1 MQLQMQS
8 QMQSRSSEGSS
19 PVRGSAMKRGG
30 ALAGA
35 TVAFMMASLVSISSA
50 EAQGTSAAST
60 GGFSVRPLVGA
71 LLPTGDLSD
80 QLKAGVQAGAQVGWQ
95 FSRLFGV
102 TGSFAWSPSKDKTTA
117 LSTSAFR
124 TGREEAVDLFQYD
137 LGLEGRLPVARTGR
151 IAVTPYAALGVG
163 GRTYSYR
170 DVDSVDAQTNLLGY
184 GALGVD
190 LAPKGS
196 RYALRLEA
204 RDNVTA
210 FKGLRG
216 EYPEAKARNDV
227 QLSAGLAIHF

>member
-1 MQLQMQS
+1 MQS
-8 QMQSRSSEGSS
+8 YSRTQSL
-19 PVRGSAMKRGG
+19 PASASVSRTPSMLRAVSAAA
-30 ALAGA
+30 AL
-35 TVAFMMASLVSISSA
+35 VAASLVAPMTAQAQSGSA
-50 EAQGTSAAST
+50 SN
-60 GGFSVRPLVGA
+60 GGAFTVRPLVGA
-71 LLPTGDLSD
+71 LIPTGDLSD
-80 QLKAGVQAGAQVGWQ
+80 QLKAGVLAGGQVGWQ

-102 TGSFAWSPSKDKTTA
+102 TGSFSWSPSKDKTTA

-124 TGREEAVDLFQYD
+124 TGREEKVDLFQYD
-137 LGLEGRLPVARTGR
+137 LGIEAKIPGATSGPIQAL
-151 IAVTPYAALGVG
+151 PYAAVGVG

-190 LAPKGS
+190 LSPKGS

-204 RDNVTA
+204 RDNVTG

-227 QLSAGLAIHF
+227 QLSAGLSVRF